1 MEALVDEEAVADEPA
16 EGADDSLRVPD
27 KAGEEHTAEM
37 LLHKLAD
44 SLSEE
49 AAEEEEAEEIQGK
62 S

>member
-37 LLHKLAD
+37 LLQ
-44 SLSEE
+44 
-49 AAEEEEAEEIQGK
+49 AAEEEEAEDIQGK